1 MIQEG
6 PGLARRQLLDLV
18 EVSDGAVE
26 LLRDWESKAG
36 HVFEIS
42 LDTSGISR
50 RPEGVVV
57 RSRERFKVVVNEGF
71 PYEHPSV
78 WAAHKRWAGKP
89 HVQWGSYLCLYA
101 APSVEWAPSDGIR
114 GLVARLCEWIEHA
127 ANGSLDPDGQ
137 PLHPPAVYSASTHG
151 SVLIHPDVGD
161 RAPWTEQGNT
171 ALPHRMVAWCAV
183 DNRRVDVLE
192 WMDAETAV
200 KRTQDHDTAVFD
212 RGRPLIALPVV
223 LSPNEFGFEFPR
235 HVKPL
240 SEGLAASG
248 YDKDVLLRDLAWAT
262 AINRL
267 LRARQVSMDPAAAGD
282 PWDEASDPDSPLFTA
297 MIVGTPSRRVE
308 GHTRLAHLATWK
320 VDAFS
325 QRVADLF
332 SQVLELREA
341 GDLEDDVRDLAYDW
355 FEKASISWMQVM
367 ELRPEV
373 TQRRDKGTPVGW
385 LTGKRVLVLGCG
397 ALGAPIAEY
406 CARAGVSKL
415 TVADKGVVT
424 PGILVRQPYMDSDIG
439 TPKAEALAHRLSMI
453 SPLDVHPV
461 VGNVRTTLFS
471 PDSVEDPTEFDLI
484 VDASADAAV
493 RAVVERWSMRATKR
507 LPLVTMVIGHDAQ
520 RGLVT
525 TNLRE
530 ATGAGADSFRKV
542 ALRASSG
549 YQEWRD
555 VREDF
560 FPPTPRTELFFPEPG
575 CSAPTFVGSAAQTAA
590 LAGLML
596 NEALLALGG
605 GSPTSE
611 KELVQATSFASVV
624 RLGAAATLGTS
635 RLAWP
640 SDVVLTDASS
650 GFHVRMSAPALAEVR
665 SEVRRGARVRG
676 EQIETGG
683 MLFGSFDDATGVV
696 YVDSVAGPPPDSYLA
711 EKYFQHGLQGVQERV
726 DAEMKRS
733 SNSSGFV
740 GFWHTHP
747 GGTAYPSET
756 DWQGMEAIVGPD
768 GTRKRAL
775 MMIFGG
781 SNERWESWRNEV
793 SVDTPDTFVRVIP
806 RTSGGHMNHP
816 GYIGGLDLQMLPPGT
831 YFRGG
836 YSDGVRELHGTG
848 ENFTRRTRRFWL
860 NPFGGHRA

>member
-1 MIQEG
+1 MINQG
-6 PGLARRQLLDLV
+6 SDLARRQLHDLV
-18 EVSDGAVE
+18 EVSNGAVE
-26 LLRDWESKAG
+26 LLRDWEAKGG

-42 LDTSGISR
+42 LDTSGMSQ
-50 RPEGVVV
+50 RPEGIVV
-57 RSRERFKVVVNEGF
+57 RSRERFQVLVHEGF

-78 WAAHKRWAGKP
+78 WSAHKRWAGKP

-101 APSVEWAPSDGIR
+101 APSIEWAPSDGMR
-114 GLVARLCEWIEHA
+114 GLVARLSEWIEHA
-127 ANGSLDPDGQ
+127 ADGTLDPDGQ
-137 PLHPPAVYSASTHG
+137 PLHPPAVYSASANG
-151 SVLIHPDVGD
+151 SVLIHPNVGE
-161 RAPWTEQGNT
+161 RAPWIEQGRT
-171 ALPHRMVAWCAV
+171 ARPHRMVAWCAV

-192 WMDAETAV
+192 WIEADVAAE
-200 KRTQDHDTAVFD
+200 RSHDHNVAVFD
-212 RGRPLIALPVV
+212 RGRPLVAVPVV

-248 YDKDVLLRDLAWAT
+248 YDKDVLLQDLARAT
-262 AINRL
+262 AINRI
-267 LRARQVSMDPAAAGD
+267 LRARQVSQDPSAAGD
-282 PWDEASDPDSPLFTA
+282 PWDESSEPDSPLFTA
-297 MIVGTPSRRVE
+297 MLVGTPSRRVD
-308 GHTRLAHLATWK
+308 GHARLAHLAAWK
-320 VDAFS
+320 LDPFS
-325 QRVADLF
+325 HLVADLF
-332 SQVLELREA
+332 SRVLELHEA
-341 GDLEDDVRDLAYDW
+341 NDLKDDVRDLAYDW

-373 TQRRDKGTPVGW
+373 TQRRDKGTSVSW

-397 ALGAPIAEY
+397 ALGGPIAEY
-406 CARAGVSKL
+406 CVRAGVSKL
-415 TVADKGVVT
+415 TVADKSIVT
-424 PGILVRQPYMDSDIG
+424 PGILVRQPYVDSDIG
-439 TPKAEALAHRLSMI
+439 RPKAEALANRLSSI

-471 PDSVEDPTEFDLI
+471 EESVEDATDFDLV

-493 RAVVERWSMRATKR
+493 RAVVERWLMGAKSRI
-507 LPLVTMVIGHDAQ
+507 PLVTMVIGHDAQ

-525 TNLRE
+525 TNLHE
-530 ATGAGADSFRKV
+530 ATGAGVDSFRKV

-549 YQEWRD
+549 SPEWLD

-560 FPPTPRTELFFPEPG
+560 FPAAPRTELFFPEPG

-596 NEALLALGG
+596 NEALLALGRG
-605 GSPTSE
+605 ASTSE
-611 KELVQATSFASVV
+611 ELVQSTSFASVV
-624 RLGAAATLGTS
+624 RLGAAATAGTS

-640 SDVVLTDASS
+640 SDVVWTDNST
-650 GFHVRMSAPALAEVR
+650 GFHVRMSASALAEVR

-683 MLFGSFDDATGVV
+683 MLFGSFDDALGVV
-696 YVDSVAGPPPDSYLA
+696 FVDSVAGPPPDSYLA
-711 EKYFQHGLQGVQERV
+711 EKYFQHGLQGAQERV

-747 GGTAYPSET
+747 GGRAYPSET
-756 DWQGMEAIVGPD
+756 DWQGMEAVIGPD
-768 GTRKRAL
+768 GARKRAL
-775 MMIFGG
+775 MIIFGG
-781 SNERWESWRNEV
+781 SNERWKSWRDEV
-793 SVDTPDTFVRVIP
+793 AHDRPDTFVRVIP
-806 RTSGGHMNHP
+806 RTSADSLITHP

-836 YSDGVRELHGTG
+836 FSDGVRELHGARET
-848 ENFTRRTRRFWL
+848 FTPRMTRSWR